1 MSDTSSHSGTSTT
14 VGITELRQ
22 KFGHYFTRVKDGET
36 LIITKRGREIA
47 RFEPTTASAAGSATP
62 PHP

>member
-1 MSDTSSHSGTSTT
+1 MPATNSHSVTST

-22 KFGHYFTRVKDGET
+22 KFGHYVARVKKGET

-47 RFEPTTASAAGSATP
+47 RFEPTPAREHGIEVLP
-62 PHP
+62 PS